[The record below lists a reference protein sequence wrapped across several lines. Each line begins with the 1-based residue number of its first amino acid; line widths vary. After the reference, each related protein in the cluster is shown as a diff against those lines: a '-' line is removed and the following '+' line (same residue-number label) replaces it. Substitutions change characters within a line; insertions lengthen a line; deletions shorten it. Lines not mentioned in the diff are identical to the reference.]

1 MNINRIDPSL
11 DYLDDSLSYLNLAI
25 IDNEFVAAISL
36 VNIEKQIT
44 ALDSSIQASKKSIH
58 MLTYKF
64 KRKYQRLFEISDI
77 FLIFFKK
84 NQTKLRDVCIIS
96 IGVRG

>member
-1 MNINRIDPSL
+1 MYFNKFNSFMNINRIDSSL

-44 ALDSSIQASKKSIH
+44 ALDSSIKEVYSYVNI
-58 MLTYKF
+58 
-64 KRKYQRLFEISDI
+64 
-77 FLIFFKK
+77 
-84 NQTKLRDVCIIS
+84 
-96 IGVRG
+96 

>member
-1 MNINRIDPSL
+1 MIV
-11 DYLDDSLSYLNLAI
+11 
-25 IDNEFVAAISL
+25 FVAATSL

-64 KRKYQRLFEISDI
+64 KRKYQGFQKVSDI
-77 FLIFFKK
+77 FFKFFSRK
-84 NQTKLRDVCIIS
+84 TKLNRELCI
-96 IGVRG
+96 